1 MMQYREFVVCY
12 DTRRK
17 FMEIIRIWQ
26 TQGNN
31 YAIAYKPSF
40 VSLKDV
46 GKGEQLKMSR

>member
-1 MMQYREFVVCY
+1 
-12 DTRRK
+12 
-17 FMEIIRIWQ
+17 MEIIRIWQ